1 MTFISHFLALSFLML
16 ALWAAGFLSVPSWLA
31 GALNWFGP
39 QSDRQH
45 TKLPN
50 TVTPIAS
57 DERSRRRASKS
68 KKKPN
73 RGTKKRV
80 TPSANQ
86 VYDAFL
92 VVDFEGTCELGSDF
106 DYPNEIIVR
115 VPSTQSVRQSHS
127 VNRNSLSI

>member
-1 MTFISHFLALSFLML
+1 MTFTSQILALSLLLL
-16 ALWAAGFLSVPSWLA
+16 ALWAVGFLSVPSWLA
-31 GALNWFGP
+31 DVFNWFGP
-39 QSDRQH
+39 QPDGQH

-50 TVTPIAS
+50 TVTPIIS
-57 DERSRRRASKS
+57 DERSWRRASKS
-68 KKKPN
+68 KNKPN

-80 TPSANQ
+80 TPSAKQ

-115 VPSTQSVRQSHS
+115 VPSAH
-127 VNRNSLSI
+127 